1 MGSHISF
8 FKNNKFKIKEDSPLL
23 ATNKY
28 CNNCETNFLFNEYYK
43 HLSVFG
49 KLEKVIYYMAKN
61 VNYKNNIFKLWKTR
75 ESYLLYGEVY
85 GEL

>member
-43 HLSVFG
+43 HLSG
-49 KLEKVIYYMAKN
+49 C
-61 VNYKNNIFKLWKTR
+61 LWKTR

>member
-43 HLSVFG
+43 HLS
-49 KLEKVIYYMAKN
+49 
-61 VNYKNNIFKLWKTR
+61 
-75 ESYLLYGEVY
+75 
-85 GEL
+85 